1 MIYKKDKNTPE
12 TNKIKKMATV
22 STTSILGSDSISAS
36 RITINSNFLILENWI
51 NGYVST
57 FGIDTNNG
65 ILNLSNATTGSI
77 YAKTGYFNQI
87 QVPASG
93 AFTARI
99 LASGAGSFSDVN
111 TTTFTSSGLTTIGG
125 SLVQTGA
132 STFGATASFN
142 STVNFNASVVL
153 GTNGNMTSTNT
164 TYVSGATAGQAF
176 PASNTLGGGG
186 YLTSIDSPYAV
197 TALEDVV
204 YANCGGPTGF
214 YMSVVGGSGGTA
226 ANLPAGFRLRI
237 VNTNGATGYIYTG
250 VQGTSTTYYTGF
262 NTETSYG
269 NYATGGIVVNQNSQ
283 YQASVHLQWE
293 PRVAQGQT
301 TQKGSWI
308 VLSGT
313 NVTI

>member
-1 MIYKKDKNTPE
+1 
-12 TNKIKKMATV
+12 MATV

-93 AFTARI
+93 SFTARI
-99 LASGAGSFSDVN
+99 LASGAGSFSDVS
-111 TTTFTSSGLTTIGG
+111 TTTFTSSGLTTING
-125 SLVQTGA
+125 SLAQTGI

-142 STVNFNASVVL
+142 APVNLNRSVVL
-153 GTNGNMTSTNT
+153 GPINGLAGGNIISQNT
-164 TYVSGATAGQAF
+164 TYDPGATAGQPF
-176 PASNTLGGGG
+176 PSSTTLGGGG
-186 YLTSIDSPYAV
+186 YLTSINSPYAI
-197 TALEDVV
+197 TGQEDVI
-204 YANCGGPTGF
+204 YANCGPTGF

-237 VNTNGATGYIYTG
+237 VNTSGSTGYIYTG
-250 VQGTSTTYYTGF
+250 IQGSSTTYYTGF
-262 NTETSYG
+262 NTTTTYG

-283 YQASVHLQWE
+283 YQAAVHLQWE

-301 TQKGSWI
+301 TQAGSWI

>member
-1 MIYKKDKNTPE
+1 
-12 TNKIKKMATV
+12 MATV

-36 RITINSNFLILENWI
+36 RITINSNFLLLENWI

-65 ILNLSNATTGSI
+65 ILDLSSATTGSI
-77 YAKTGYFNQI
+77 YAKTGYFNQV

-99 LASGAGSFSDVN
+99 LASGAASFTDVQ
-111 TTTFTSSGLTTIGG
+111 TTTFTSSGLTTISGT
-125 SLVQTGA
+125 LVQTGI

-142 STVNFNASVVL
+142 ATTNLNGSVIL
-153 GTNGNMTSTNT
+153 GINGNMTSTNT

-176 PASNTLGGGG
+176 PASDTLGGGG
-186 YLTSIDSPYAV
+186 RLTSIDSPYAV
-197 TALEDVV
+197 TGLEDVI
-204 YANCGGPTGF
+204 YANCGPTGF

-237 VNTNGATGYIYTG
+237 VNTSGSTGYIYTG
-250 VQGTSTTYYTGF
+250 IQGSSSTYYTGF
-262 NTETSYG
+262 NTSSTYG
-269 NYATGGIVVNQNSQ
+269 NYATGGIVVNANSQ

-293 PRVAQGQT
+293 PRIAQGQA
-301 TQKGSWI
+301 TQAGSWI

>member
-1 MIYKKDKNTPE
+1 
-12 TNKIKKMATV
+12 MATV

-93 AFTARI
+93 SFTARI
-99 LASGAGSFSDVN
+99 LASGAGSFSDVS
-111 TTTFTSSGLTTIGG
+111 TTTFTSSGLTTING
-125 SLVQTGA
+125 SLAQTGI
-132 STFGATASFN
+132 STFGATASFIGG
-142 STVNFNASVVL
+142 VNLNGSVVI
-153 GTNGNMTSTNT
+153 GSNGNMTSTNT
-164 TYVSGATAGQAF
+164 TYDPGATSGQPF
-176 PASNTLGGGG
+176 PSSTTLGGGG
-186 YLTSIDSPYAV
+186 YLTSINSPYAV
-197 TALEDVV
+197 TGLEDVI
-204 YANCGGPTGF
+204 YANCGPTGF

-237 VNTNGATGYIYTG
+237 VNTSGSTGYIYTG
-250 VQGTSTTYYTGF
+250 IQTGTSTYYTGF
-262 NTETSYG
+262 NTTTTYG

-283 YQASVHLQWE
+283 YQAAVHLQWE

-301 TQKGSWI
+301 TQAGSWI

>member
-1 MIYKKDKNTPE
+1 
-12 TNKIKKMATV
+12 MATV

-99 LASGAGSFSDVN
+99 LASGAGSFSDVS
-111 TTTFTSSGLTTIGG
+111 TTTFTSSGLTTING
-125 SLVQTGA
+125 SLVQTGI

-142 STVNFNASVVL
+142 GTASLNGSVIL
-153 GTNGNMTSTNT
+153 GPLGNITSTNT
-164 TYVSGATAGQAF
+164 TYVSGATSGQPF
-176 PASNTLGGGG
+176 PSSTTLGGGG
-186 YLTSIDSPYAV
+186 YLTSIDFPYAV
-197 TALEDVV
+197 TGQEDVI
-204 YANCGGPTGF
+204 YANCGPTGF
-214 YMSVVGGSGGTA
+214 YMSVSGGSGGTA

-237 VNTNGATGYIYTG
+237 VNTSGSTGYIYTG
-250 VQGTSTTYYTGF
+250 IQGSSTTYYTGF
-262 NTETSYG
+262 NTTTTYG

-283 YQASVHLQWE
+283 YQAAVHLQWE

-301 TQKGSWI
+301 TQAGSWI

>member
-1 MIYKKDKNTPE
+1 
-12 TNKIKKMATV
+12 MATV

-93 AFTARI
+93 SFTARI
-99 LASGAGSFSDVN
+99 LASGAGSFTDVS
-111 TTTFTSSGLTTIGG
+111 TTTFTSSGLTTINGT
-125 SLVQTGA
+125 LVQTGI

-142 STVNFNASVVL
+142 SPVNLNRSVVL
-153 GTNGNMTSTNT
+153 GPINGVAGGNIISQNT
-164 TYVSGATAGQAF
+164 TYDPGATSGQPF
-176 PASNTLGGGG
+176 PSSATLGGGG

-197 TALEDVV
+197 TGQEDVI
-204 YANCGGPTGF
+204 YANCGPTGF

-237 VNTNGATGYIYTG
+237 VNTSGSTGYIYTG
-250 VQGTSTTYYTGF
+250 IQGSSTTYYTGF
-262 NTETSYG
+262 NTTTTYG

-283 YQASVHLQWE
+283 YQAAVHLQWE

-301 TQKGSWI
+301 TQAGSWI

>member
-1 MIYKKDKNTPE
+1 
-12 TNKIKKMATV
+12 MATV

-99 LASGAGSFSDVN
+99 LSSGAGSFTDVS
-111 TTTFTSSGLTTIGG
+111 TTTFTSSGLTTINGT
-125 SLVQTGA
+125 LAQTGI
-132 STFGATASFN
+132 SSFGATASFIGG
-142 STVNFNASVVL
+142 VNLNGSVVL
-153 GTNGNMTSTNT
+153 GSNGNMTSTNT
-164 TYVSGATAGQAF
+164 TYDPGATAGQAF
-176 PASNTLGGGG
+176 PASDTLGGGG
-186 YLTSIDSPYAV
+186 YLTSINSPYAI
-197 TALEDVV
+197 TGQEDVI
-204 YANCGGPTGF
+204 YANCGPTGF
-214 YMSVVGGSGGTA
+214 YMSVSGGSGGTA

-237 VNTNGATGYIYTG
+237 VNTSGSTGYIYTG
-250 VQGTSTTYYTGF
+250 IQTGTSTYYTGF
-262 NTETSYG
+262 NTTSTYG

-293 PRVAQGQT
+293 PRIAQGQA
-301 TQKGSWI
+301 TQAGSWI

>member
-1 MIYKKDKNTPE
+1 
-12 TNKIKKMATV
+12 MATV

-77 YAKTGYFNQI
+77 YAKTGYFNQV

-93 AFTARI
+93 AFLARI
-99 LASGAGSFSDVN
+99 LQSGAASFQDVQ
-111 TTTFTSSGLTTIGG
+111 TTTFTSSGLTTITG
-125 SLVQTGA
+125 SLVQTGT

-142 STVNFNASVVL
+142 SSVNLNGSVIL
-153 GTNGNMTSTNT
+153 GINGNMTSTNT

-176 PASNTLGGGG
+176 PASDTLGGGG
-186 YLTSIDSPYAV
+186 YLTSINSPYAV
-197 TALEDVV
+197 TGLEDVI
-204 YANCGGPTGF
+204 YANCGPTGF
-214 YMSVVGGSGGTA
+214 YMSVSGGSGGTA

-237 VNTNGATGYIYTG
+237 VNTSGSTGYIYTG
-250 VQGTSTTYYTGF
+250 IQTGTSTYYTGF
-262 NTETSYG
+262 NTTTTYG

-301 TQKGSWI
+301 TQAGSWI

>member
-1 MIYKKDKNTPE
+1 
-12 TNKIKKMATV
+12 MATV

-99 LASGAGSFSDVN
+99 LASGAGSFTDVS
-111 TTTFTSSGLTTIGG
+111 TTTFTSSGLTTING
-125 SLVQTGA
+125 SLVQTGI

-142 STVNFNASVVL
+142 GSTNLNGSVVL
-153 GTNGNMTSTNT
+153 GPNGNITSTNT
-164 TYVSGATAGQAF
+164 TYVSGATSGQPF
-176 PASNTLGGGG
+176 PSSTTLGGGG
-186 YLTSIDSPYAV
+186 YLTSINSPYAV
-197 TALEDVV
+197 TGLEDVI
-204 YANCGGPTGF
+204 YANCGPTGF

-237 VNTNGATGYIYTG
+237 VNTSGSTGYIYTG
-250 VQGTSTTYYTGF
+250 VQTGTSTYYTGF
-262 NTETSYG
+262 NTTSIYG

-293 PRVAQGQT
+293 QRIAQGQT
-301 TQKGSWI
+301 TQAGSWI